1 MPGFKGRQEVRF
13 GKATVTVMAV
23 TMTMMAAQAA
33 FSDESGTYRAIRSF
47 HHDYITIDHGG
58 QTFTGGMA
66 RGTRTII
73 ESSGGPFVEGANSYT
88 QCLVFSTSSKGAISL
103 EAPCTDT
110 DASGDVMYTR
120 AVRNEGTVGAGGGGE
135 GVWEL
140 LGGTGQYEGVTG
152 SCTYRTEYLEGGVA
166 VVHADCVWSNA

>member
-1 MPGFKGRQEVRF
+1 MRS
-13 GKATVTVMAV
+13 GKATGTALLAAV
-23 TMTMMAAQAA
+23 TMMAAQAA
-33 FSDESGTYRAIRSF
+33 FSDESGSYRSLRSF

-73 ESSGGPFVEGANSYT
+73 QSSGGPFVEGANSYT
-88 QCLVFSTSSKGAISL
+88 ECLVFSTSSEDSISL
-103 EAPCTDT
+103 EAPCTDA

-140 LGGTGQYEGVTG
+140 LGGTGKYADISG
-152 SCTYRTEYLEGGVA
+152 SCTYTTEYLEGGVA
-166 VVHADCVWSNA
+166 LVHADCAWSKA

>member
-1 MPGFKGRQEVRF
+1 MRI
-13 GKATVTVMAV
+13 GKATGTALVAAVM
-23 TMTMMAAQAA
+23 MMAAQAVVA
-33 FSDESGTYRAIRSF
+33 EESGSYRSLRSF
-47 HHDYITIDHGG
+47 HHDYITIDHDGR
-58 QTFTGGMA
+58 TFTGGMLT
-66 RGTRTII
+66 GTRTII

-88 QCLVFSTSSKGAISL
+88 ECLVFSTSSEDGISL

-110 DASGDVMYTR
+110 DTSGDVMYTR

-140 LGGTGQYEGVTG
+140 LGGTGRYEGVTG

-166 VVHADCVWSNA
+166 VVHADCTWTKA

>member
-1 MPGFKGRQEVRF
+1 MRI
-13 GKATVTVMAV
+13 GKATGTALVAAVM
-23 TMTMMAAQAA
+23 MMAAQAVVA
-33 FSDESGTYRAIRSF
+33 EESGSYRSLRSF

-58 QTFTGGMA
+58 RTFTGGMLT
-66 RGTRTII
+66 GTRTII

-88 QCLVFSTSSKGAISL
+88 ECLVFSTSSEDGISL

-110 DASGDVMYTR
+110 DTSGDVMYTR

-140 LGGTGQYEGVTG
+140 LGGTGRYEGVTG

-166 VVHADCVWSNA
+166 VVHADCTWTKA

>member
-1 MPGFKGRQEVRF
+1 MRF
-13 GKATVTVMAV
+13 GKATGTALVAAVMMV
-23 TMTMMAAQAA
+23 AAQTVVAE
-33 FSDESGTYRAIRSF
+33 ESGSYRSF
-47 HHDYITIDHGG
+47 RSLEYGYLTIDHGG
-58 QTFTGGMA
+58 RTFTGGIL

-88 QCLVFSTSSKGAISL
+88 ECLVFSTSSEDSISL
-103 EAPCTDT
+103 EAPCTDA

-140 LGGTGQYEGVTG
+140 LGGTGKYADISG
-152 SCTYRTEYLEGGVA
+152 SCTYTTEYLEGGVA
-166 VVHADCVWSNA
+166 VVHADCAWSKA